1 MGLDDGVIPGKEVNG
16 SAIRMLLSK
25 VQVSV
30 KYCFHFLSI
39 GHKIFQVRAFGV
51 FGV

>member
-1 MGLDDGVIPGKEVNG
+1 MTKELGDFLSQVSG
-16 SAIRMLLSK
+16 SAVRTLLSK

-39 GHKIFQVRAFGV
+39 GHKNFQVRAFGV